1 MRAHRHPKALAAAA
15 ASLLLLAGAPAAT
28 GHVVAGPAA
37 VLSGGSA
44 FWKPARSAKV
54 SRYEVSAVRI
64 GRFAY
69 ILGGIPQGAAQPVGA
84 LERYDLN
91 TGRSV
96 LLRSLPV
103 GIDHVGLAT
112 YKGDLIAVGGNPT
125 EGATTGPTSAIADVY
140 RYDTA
145 KNSWSKLTALPDG
158 TRGGAAVGVIGDRL
172 FVVGGARPRPGE
184 TSSDTLA
191 TLEVYDFKRRTWK
204 QGPAMPTPRTHVGGI
219 ALNGYLYAIGGSTI
233 AGFGG
238 QNLTTVERFNA
249 RTNRWERMP
258 SMPRTHWAFGLVQV
272 AGRIAVIGGVGS
284 GGLIPGLG
292 GLAPQVDLFDPSH
305 RRWSTLPGMRT
316 PRHHLA
322 AVAVGNRIYTF
333 DGTTTLTVATPSRI
347 VERLDLPHPTRARL
361 LVNFKAKIK
370 GARVAENG
378 SKATLAG
385 QLTSAT
391 LGNGASISV
400 ATTGAE
406 TTTGKWTILTE
417 DGALFA
423 NVLEISHFGPSGLTL
438 DGIAT
443 ITGGTARYKGA
454 SGWFNVEE
462 KLASD
467 FKSAAVDLDGTV
479 IRRR

>member
-1 MRAHRHPKALAAAA
+1 M
-15 ASLLLLAGAPAAT
+15 G
-28 GHVVAGPAA
+28 
-37 VLSGGSA
+37 
-44 FWKPARSAKV
+44 
-54 SRYEVSAVRI
+54 
-64 GRFAY
+64 
-69 ILGGIPQGAAQPVGA
+69 
-84 LERYDLN
+84 
-91 TGRSV
+91 
-96 LLRSLPV
+96 
-103 GIDHVGLAT
+103 
-112 YKGDLIAVGGNPT
+112 
-125 EGATTGPTSAIADVY
+125 
-140 RYDTA
+140 
-145 KNSWSKLTALPDG
+145 
-158 TRGGAAVGVIGDRL
+158 
-172 FVVGGARPRPGE
+172 
-184 TSSDTLA
+184 
-191 TLEVYDFKRRTWK
+191 
-204 QGPAMPTPRTHVGGI
+204 
-219 ALNGYLYAIGGSTI
+219 
-233 AGFGG
+233 
-238 QNLTTVERFNA
+238 
-249 RTNRWERMP
+249 
-258 SMPRTHWAFGLVQV
+258 
-272 AGRIAVIGGVGS
+272 GRIAVIGGVGS

-316 PRHHLA
+316 PRHHLG

-347 VERLDLPHPTRARL
+347 VERLDLPHPTRDRL